1 MPEKSHKKR
10 PFTLLWILLA
20 VALAAVFALSCLDVI
35 PSFFGYS
42 PKSSGMAKALFPD
55 NKPVEMAADT
65 VVADTVTEPVK
76 FEPDTAAHTILFIGD
91 SMLDG
96 LSPRLA
102 AYAKASGH
110 TLYSVVWY
118 SSSTEIWGRS
128 HRLAEYIQ
136 RISPTYIFICLG
148 ANELYVQDIAEKRT
162 PVIREMLAE
171 IDTIPYIW
179 IGPPNWVEDTG
190 INKMIADNT
199 APGTYFKSD
208 GMTFQRRS
216 DGAHPTAKSAIEW
229 MDSVVRWMP
238 DNCAH
243 PIRMT
248 SPTESTA
255 RPERIFIHQP
265 GEN

>member
-1 MPEKSHKKR
+1 MTRNSNRKHPYA
-10 PFTLLWILLA
+10 LLWILLA
-20 VALAAVFALSCLDVI
+20 VALITVFALSCLEVI
-35 PSFFGYS
+35 PSIFGYS
-42 PKSSGMAKALFPD
+42 PKSSGMAQVLFPG
-55 NKPVEMAADT
+55 KEIAEDT
-65 VVADTVTEPVK
+65 DTVTCDTVAQPAK
-76 FEPDTAAHTILFIGD
+76 LEPDTATHTILFIGD

-118 SSSTEIWGRS
+118 SSSTEIWGKS
-128 HRLAEYIQ
+128 HRLAEYI
-136 RISPTYIFICLG
+136 RKVSPTYIFICLG
-148 ANELYVQDIAEKRT
+148 ANELFVKDIAQKRT
-162 PVIREMLAE
+162 PFIKEMIAE

-179 IGPPNWVEDTG
+179 IGPPNWTEDTG

-199 APGTYFKSD
+199 ARGTYFKSD

-216 DGAHPTAKSAIEW
+216 DGAHPTARSAIEW

-238 DNCAH
+238 HNAAH
-243 PIRMT
+243 PIRMDA
-248 SPTESTA
+248 PQESTA